1 MLTVVGSS
9 IPTILVFAATEV
21 PYVANHDV
29 PTHRYVSPNSDVAS
43 TSSSRSEMSAYVHD
57 LRDPSADVSDLDNLV
72 RELLTCL

>member
-21 PYVANHDV
+21 IYVANHDV

-43 TSSSRSEMSAYVHD
+43 TSSRSEMRAYVHD

-72 RELLTCL
+72 REPLTCL